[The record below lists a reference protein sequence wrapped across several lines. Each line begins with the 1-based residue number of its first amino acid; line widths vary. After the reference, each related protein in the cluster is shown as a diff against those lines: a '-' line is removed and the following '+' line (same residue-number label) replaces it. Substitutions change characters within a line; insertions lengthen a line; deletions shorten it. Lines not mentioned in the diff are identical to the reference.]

1 MRSALIAW
9 GGWEGHEPEQG
20 AHVVRDMLLSEGFDV
35 RVEQG
40 SDAFAATDLAEM
52 SLIVPIFTRSDI
64 AKAPLDNLLAAVQA
78 GAGLGSYHGG
88 MAASFR
94 NEVAFHFMC
103 GVQWVAHPGNIID
116 YHVDITDR
124 NDPIT
129 AGLESFD
136 YRSEQY
142 YIHVDPMAQV
152 LATTTFTGDHAPW
165 IAGAVVPVVIKK
177 QFGAGRVFYTSLGH
191 IAAEFK
197 HATMRE
203 ILRRGLLWAA
213 R

>member
-1 MRSALIAW
+1 
-9 GGWEGHEPEQG
+9 
-20 AHVVRDMLLSEGFDV
+20 
-35 RVEQG
+35 
-40 SDAFAATDLAEM
+40 M

-191 IAAEFK
+191 IAAEFE